1 MPVDFKPDSRPSPK
15 TSARSSRIPLFFAI
29 GVGLSLLMGAAKAL
43 AFWLT
48 NAYLYDMPWIGGF
61 LKSIEIAEIS
71 NLLVFAILGVGIGAA
86 TVLVPDRWTHWLKM
100 AVLVAL
106 GPFVFCASY
115 LMQQHLWIQR
125 VAERA
130 DVSYADAK
138 TITNNFLK
146 AEAGKGGF
154 WGFYPLTTQIA
165 ELPTL
170 RANLEAGKTTNPS
183 DLLTKEL
190 ASYGDPRADAAAY
203 IFERV
208 GWVVRFM
215 YMTIAGLTALIYYF
229 KGHDWAETRRYGSVE
244 MPVPPKSPAANPPTA
259 KPSPPN
265 SPNPNSPN
273 PKPNNPRPNKRS

>member
-1 MPVDFKPDSRPSPK
+1 MPVDSKPGFRPSPK
-15 TSARSSRIPLFFAI
+15 ASASPSRIPLFFAI
-29 GVGLSLLMGAAKAL
+29 GVGLSLLMGAVKAI

-48 NAYLYDMPWIGGF
+48 DTYLYDMPWIGGF

-71 NLLVFAILGVGIGAA
+71 NLLVFAVLGAGIGAA
-86 TVLVPDRWTHWLKM
+86 TSLVPNRWTHWLKM
-100 AVLVAL
+100 SVLVAL

-115 LMQQHLWIQR
+115 LMQQHLWIQK

-130 DVSYADAK
+130 DISTAEAK

-146 AEAGKGGF
+146 AEVGKGGF
-154 WGFYPLTTQIA
+154 WGFYPLSTQIS

-203 IFERV
+203 VFERV

-215 YMTIAGLTALIYYF
+215 YMTIAVLTALIYYF
-229 KGHDWAETRRYGSVE
+229 KGHDWAENRRYGSAE
-244 MPVPPKSPAANPPTA
+244 PVPPSPKPPT
-259 KPSPPN
+259 SRPPT
-265 SPNPNSPN
+265 SRPPT
-273 PKPNNPRPNKRS
+273 PKPPTPKPPTKKP